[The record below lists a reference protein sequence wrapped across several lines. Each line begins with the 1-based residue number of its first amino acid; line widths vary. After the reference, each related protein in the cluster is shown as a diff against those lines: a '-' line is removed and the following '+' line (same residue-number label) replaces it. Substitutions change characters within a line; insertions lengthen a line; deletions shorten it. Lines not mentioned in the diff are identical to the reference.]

1 MVNLLKWI
9 ANIHAIRL
17 IHHNDA
23 GDVRQTGKYPRHQ
36 INWQVARPPFGNSQ
50 FTGRHVPNLS
60 IGRFPNLS
68 VGKFPIYLL
77 ASFQFICWQAT
88 SLYMLAWQVARLSCK
103 RKLPTYLLAS
113 CQVICWQVAR
123 YLLASLQV
131 IYRQVNR
138 LSVAS
143 CQLISGK
150 LPVYLL

>member
-77 ASFQFICWQAT
+77 ASHQFI
-88 SLYMLAWQVARLSCK
+88 YVGLASCQIILQTQVANLSVG
-103 RKLPTYLLAS
+103 KLPGYLLAS
-113 CQVICWQVAR
+113 CQVSVGKFTG
-123 YLLASLQV
+123 YLSAS
-131 IYRQVNR
+131 
-138 LSVAS
+138 
-143 CQLISGK
+143 
-150 LPVYLL
+150 